1 MNHLNYRR
9 RRSVKRKRGYLDS
22 YAVLCAL
29 VLMVAVTAIPATAD
43 AQSAVNVDR
52 KGVAIKGYDPVAY
65 FTMSEPVKGK
75 KDHVASW
82 MGATWRF
89 TSPEHKDLFEKDPE
103 KYAPRY
109 GGYCAYGVAN
119 NYLVKIDPKAW
130 TIYEGRLYLNFS
142 LKVRE
147 QWSED
152 IPGNIKKADANWP
165 GLIGKGK

>member
-1 MNHLNYRR
+1 MIRIKNGLA
-9 RRSVKRKRGYLDS
+9 LQ
-22 YAVLCAL
+22 VLLC
-29 VLMVAVTAIPATAD
+29 VVAVAVMLVGMPADVKAE
-43 AQSAVNVDR
+43 SAVNVDR

-65 FTMSEPVKGK
+65 FTMSKPVKGD
-75 KDHVASW
+75 KDQVASW

-89 TSPEHKDLFEKDPE
+89 ASAQNRDLFEKDPE

-130 TIYEGRLYLNFS
+130 TVYEGRLYLNYS

-147 QWSED
+147 QWKTD
-152 IPGNIKKADANWP
+152 IPGNIRKADANWP
-165 GLIGKGK
+165 GLISMVK